1 MIMFKRLAPFAVAAV
16 IAIAV
21 STSSFAAPPTAPE
34 KGKSTITDQKG
45 KSATSEKT
53 KKPGQSC
60 DALNRTSD
68 AYKDC
73 VPSKAHDGKT
83 PGAKAKGKQKS
94 TT

>member
-1 MIMFKRLAPFAVAAV
+1 MFKKLAPFALAAV
-16 IAIAV
+16 TAIAL
-21 STSSFAAPPTAPE
+21 STSSFAAPPTTPE
-34 KGKSTITDQKG
+34 KGKS
-45 KSATSEKT
+45 AASEKT

-60 DALNRTSD
+60 DALSRTSD

-73 VPSKAHDGKT
+73 VASKAHDGKT

>member
-1 MIMFKRLAPFAVAAV
+1 MFKKFAPFALAAV
-16 IAIAV
+16 TALAL
-21 STSSFAAPPTAPE
+21 STSSFAAPPTSPE
-34 KGKSTITDQKG
+34 KGKSAAADQKG
-45 KSATSEKT
+45 KSAASEKN

-73 VPSKAHDGKT
+73 VASKAHDGKT

-94 TT
+94 AT

>member
-1 MIMFKRLAPFAVAAV
+1 MLRKLAPFAVAAV
-16 IAIAV
+16 IAMAM
-21 STSSFAAPPTAPE
+21 SASGLAAPPTTPE
-34 KGKSTITDQKG
+34 KGKSTTSDTKG
-45 KSATSEKT
+45 KSATSEKN

-73 VPSKAHDGKT
+73 VASKAHDGKT

>member
-1 MIMFKRLAPFAVAAV
+1 MFKKLAPFAVAAV
-16 IAIAV
+16 IAIAM

-34 KGKSTITDQKG
+34 KG

-73 VPSKAHDGKT
+73 VASKAHDGKT